1 MDLGLNE
8 NNDSLMTTSQ
18 VVSHV
23 NTNELQDFANETE
36 IPQQPKK
43 KQKVASSFTSK
54 RTATKRP
61 AAVEEDG
68 MPSGAFWKVIKKE
81 NKQTLFQC
89 PFPDCNKSKQ
99 NYYHHHH
106 NL

>member
-23 NTNELQDFANETE
+23 NTDELQDFAANETE
-36 IPQQPKK
+36 IPQQPKR
-43 KQKVASSFTSK
+43 KQKVASSK

-68 MPSGAFWKVIKKE
+68 MPSGAFWKVIKKD

-89 PFPDCNKSKQ
+89 PFPDCNKSRQ
-99 NYYHHHH
+99 IF
-106 NL
+106 